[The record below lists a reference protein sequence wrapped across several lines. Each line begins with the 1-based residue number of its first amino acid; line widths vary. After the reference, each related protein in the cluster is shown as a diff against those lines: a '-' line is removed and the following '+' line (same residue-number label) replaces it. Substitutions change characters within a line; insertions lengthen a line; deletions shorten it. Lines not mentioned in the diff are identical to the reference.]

1 MRPGWNQH
9 LPKVYRD
16 EYVTNILKLRE
27 ENQTNTGPRED
38 VERRCWLPAG
48 ALHERRTVLD
58 SMVRPA
64 LAQFMDEFVGPADPD
79 DARDDYDD
87 VVDDCASVAT
97 DSTMGYEKDDD
108 GEFGA

>member
-1 MRPGWNQH
+1 MRPWWNQH

-27 ENQTNTGPRED
+27 ENQTNTGLRED
-38 VERRCWLPAG
+38 VERRCRLPAG

-58 SMVRPA
+58 SMVRPV
-64 LAQFMDEFVGPADPD
+64 LAQFMDEFVGPAGSGRD

-97 DSTMGYEKDDD
+97 DSTMGYEKRE
-108 GEFGA
+108 G

>member
-1 MRPGWNQH
+1 
-9 LPKVYRD
+9 
-16 EYVTNILKLRE
+16 
-27 ENQTNTGPRED
+27 
-38 VERRCWLPAG
+38 
-48 ALHERRTVLD
+48 
-58 SMVRPA
+58 MVRPV

-87 VVDDCASVAT
+87 VVADCASVAT

>member
-1 MRPGWNQH
+1 MRPGWNKH

-27 ENQTNTGPRED
+27 D
-38 VERRCWLPAG
+38 VERRCRLPAG

-58 SMVRPA
+58 SMVRPV

-108 GEFGA
+108 REFGA